1 MVRWDITATDNMN
14 KTNLFKALLLA
25 LIGGTIAFTA
35 CSPTNT
41 PISNDKPIEEP
52 HHNEELFFND
62 MDIKYIDLDTIR
74 KYAISIYVDTI
85 FMIPNDI
92 NGVGGAVSGKET
104 KGITRFRDFMQKRF
118 DVSRKVRGKGDLVF
132 EQGAALPA
140 DSLWFVEQGWT
151 VNEYW
156 KTR

>member
-35 CSPTNT
+35 CSPTNE
-41 PISNDKPIEEP
+41 PQEEP
-52 HHNEELFFND
+52 HYNVELFFNNE
-62 MDIKYIDLDTIR
+62 DIIHIELDTIR
-74 KYAISIYVDTI
+74 EYAKNQLVDTI
-85 FMIPNDI
+85 YMIPDDEK
-92 NGVGGAVSGKET
+92 GVGGAFTGFGPTALHNVRMALEERVN
-104 KGITRFRDFMQKRF
+104 I
-118 DVSRKVRGKGDLVF
+118 SRKVRGKGDLVF
-132 EQGAALPA
+132 TIGCVNPA

>member
-25 LIGGTIAFTA
+25 LVGGTIAFTA
-35 CSPTNT
+35 CSPTNE
-41 PISNDKPIEEP
+41 PQEEP
-52 HHNEELFFND
+52 HYNVELLFLPTNA
-62 MDIKYIDLDTIR
+62 KQIDLDTIK
-74 KYAISIYVDTI
+74 KYDAITLVDTI
-85 FMIPNDI
+85 FMIPDYK
-92 NGVGGAVSGKET
+92 NGIWDAFGGLGTNALNQIRVYLE
-104 KGITRFRDFMQKRF
+104 KR
-118 DVSRKVRGKGDLVF
+118 VNASRKVRGKGDLIF
-132 EQGAALPA
+132 EQGVVLPA